1 MIAFYSSLVEIS
13 QIVASCLSGIGIGQR
28 VAVVH
33 RVEHALDFLDLACFL
48 RNHDRIH
55 LFSENR
61 HAAIREQLIELF
73 LEFFYES
80 SLKIRV
86 SVFFRKEE
94 YQMRVRTIFGLND
107 RVYAYF
113 VAVEIGIDLFPLEP
127 ACEHCAV

>member
-1 MIAFYSSLVEIS
+1 
-13 QIVASCLSGIGIGQR
+13 
-28 VAVVH
+28 VH
-33 RVEHALDFLDLACFL
+33 IVEHALDFLDLACFL
-48 RNHDRIH
+48 RSHDRIH

-94 YQMRVRTIFGLND
+94 HQMSVRTIFSLND
-107 RVYAYF
+107 RVYTYF
-113 VAVEIGIDLFPLEP
+113 VTVEIGIDLFSLEP